1 VEAAEYEIMHAV
13 EDRMWWYRGLRTLVA
28 RMLTRALAGSPASGA
43 VLDAGCGT
51 GGMLSR
57 LGAAAAGRVTLGL
70 EHDARAAGLAAAK
83 SRRPVAVG
91 SVNRLPLRNRT
102 LAAYLS
108 LDVLCHCNV
117 DPDRAL
123 GEAHRCLASGAVLV
137 LNLPAYQWLLSAH
150 DKRVQNVRRFSRG
163 QACLLVA
170 GHGFRVLRTS
180 YWNTLL
186 FPLMLLHR
194 LIEREDAA
202 SDVRDYPAWLDLL
215 FSAALAIERAL
226 IALGISLPFGG
237 SLIIVAARDD

>member
-1 VEAAEYEIMHAV
+1 MHAV

-28 RMLTRALAGSPASGA
+28 QTLHRTLARSQAHGM

-51 GGMLSR
+51 GGMLAR
-57 LGAAAAGRVTLGL
+57 LGGAVEGRATLGL
-70 EHDARAAGLAAAK
+70 EYDTRAARLAAEK
-83 SRRPVAVG
+83 SLRPVAVA
-91 SVNRLPLRNRT
+91 SVNQLPLGAGL
-102 LAAYLS
+102 LAAYVS
-108 LDVLCHCNV
+108 LDVYSHGNV

-123 GEAHRCLASGAVLV
+123 DEARRCLSPGAILI

-150 DKRVQNVRRFSRG
+150 DRRVHNVRRFTRG
-163 QACLLVA
+163 QARTLLA
-170 GHGFRVLRTS
+170 ARGFRIVRSS

-194 LIEREDAA
+194 LTERADAA
-202 SDVRDYPAWLDLL
+202 SDVRDYPAWLDAL

-237 SLIIVAARDD
+237 SLIVVAVRRG